1 MRFLI
6 DYPSLMMI
14 GGLKMQIHL
23 TMRRIPI
30 EGHNSGRGGVIFLY
44 ILFILISCVL
54 CISERVLR
62 FLLALLGHAGVYARN
77 TTHK

>member
-1 MRFLI
+1 
-6 DYPSLMMI
+6 MMI

-30 EGHNSGRGGVIFLY
+30 EGHDSGREGVIFLY

-54 CISERVLR
+54 RVSE
-62 FLLALLGHAGVYARN
+62 GEC
-77 TTHK
+77 